1 MENER
6 LLSEQEISIRWQH
19 FFEVTPAMSWDETI
33 AIAQDAKSIAAR
45 DKWWV
50 TEIDKHLKQF
60 QGYEYIDNEWWQSLK
75 QSLDTNWCDP
85 TCELYDGRMCDVA
98 EHCNRRQAWKKSLE
112 VKE

>member
-6 LLSEQEISIRWQH
+6 LLSERLLSVDEMHADCKMKPLGELLIS
-19 FFEVTPAMSWDETI
+19 
-33 AIAQDAKSIAAR
+33 QDAKTMAAR

>member
-1 MENER
+1 MNSYVCAHCGQIYDPGFAHVCRVSR
-6 LLSEQEISIRWQH
+6 L
-19 FFEVTPAMSWDETI
+19 I
-33 AIAQDAKSIAAR
+33 AEALAAR